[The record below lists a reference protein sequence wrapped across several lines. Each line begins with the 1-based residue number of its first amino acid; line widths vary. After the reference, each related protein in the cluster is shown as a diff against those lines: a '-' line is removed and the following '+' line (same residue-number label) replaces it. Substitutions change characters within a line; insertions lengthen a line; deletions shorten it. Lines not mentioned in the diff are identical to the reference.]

1 MEEMEQKILIVNGV
15 EKTVI
20 YPQQSMLS
28 DVLRNNLHLTG
39 TKVGCAHG
47 QCGACSVIINGK
59 VVRSCITKMQRVSDK
74 ANITT
79 IEGIG
84 QPGNLTPL
92 QRSWVK
98 HGAAQCG
105 FCTPGFIVS
114 ATGLLAKNPAPTRQ
128 EVRRWFQEHHNAC
141 RCTGYKPLVDAV
153 MEAAGVMRGEAA
165 PTSLDFVMPAD
176 RRIWG
181 STYPRPTAEAKVTG
195 TLEYGADIGL
205 RLPENTLHL
214 ALVQATVHHALIRG
228 IDTSEAEKMPGVHRV
243 LTAKD
248 VKGKNRIFG
257 LVSNPNSKGDGWERP
272 ILCDAKVFQYGD
284 AVGIVCADT
293 EKQAQAAAAAVRL
306 DLEELPAYLSAQEAM
321 AEDAIEIHP
330 GTPNV
335 YFTQPLVKGDDP
347 GDVFERDDVAVAS
360 GEFHTSRQ
368 PHMPIEPDVGFA
380 YMGEDGLLHIHSK
393 SIAVHLHAFM
403 IAAGL
408 GLPPDKIAMI
418 SNPMGGTFGYKLSPT
433 MEALLGVAVLATGRP
448 AYLRYSYFQQMTYTG
463 KRSPFHIKAKLAADR
478 KTGRILALEHD
489 YSIDHGPYCE
499 FADGLTGRG
508 IQFIGAGYD
517 IPSIRGLGR
526 AVATNHC
533 WGAAFRGFGGP
544 QSFFAGE
551 SLVDELA
558 LALGMDPLEFRYIN
572 CYRPG
577 ATTPTGQEPD
587 VYCLPQML
595 DALRPRYKA
604 AKDRARRE
612 STPERKRGVG
622 IALGVYGSGLDGS
635 DSAAVFVQYD
645 PDDGVTV
652 GASWEDHGQGA
663 DIGAVGTAH
672 EALLPMGIPPEKIRF
687 SWPDSSKQPPAGP
700 AGGSRSQ
707 VVVGGAIRAA
717 CEALLGM
724 AKKSDGGFM
733 SHAELTA
740 AGKPTRF
747 DGVYTVPGTPCSAET
762 GLGKPFLVYMYAIYM
777 AEVAVDLATGK
788 VAVERMTCMADIGKV
803 NNRLATDGQIYGCM
817 LQGLGYAL
825 SEDYEDIKKHSSL
838 SGAGFPFIES
848 VPDDLEIVY
857 FQDNPRA
864 YGVFGAAGAGE
875 GPMASP
881 HVSITNAIRDACGVR
896 VTSLPARPE
905 RILAAL
911 KANAN

>member
-1 MEEMEQKILIVNGV
+1 MESLQQKILIVNGM
-15 EKTVI
+15 EKKIIFSKKST
-20 YPQQSMLS
+20 LAE
-28 DVLRNNLHLTG
+28 VLRESLHLTG
-39 TKVGCAHG
+39 TKVGCAQG

-59 VVRSCITKMQRVSDK
+59 VVRSCITKMNRVPDK
-74 ANITT
+74 AQITT

-84 QPGNLTPL
+84 QPGHLDPL

-105 FCTPGFIVS
+105 FCSPGFIVS
-114 ATGLLAKNPAPTRQ
+114 AKGLLDENPGPTREQ
-128 EVRRWFQEHHNAC
+128 VRDWFQKHRNAC

-153 MEAAGVMRGEAA
+153 MEAASVMRGEAE

-181 STYPRPTAEAKVTG
+181 STYPRPTAVAKVTG
-195 TLEYGADIGL
+195 TLDYGADLGL
-205 RLPENTLHL
+205 RLPGETLHL
-214 ALVQATVHHALIRG
+214 ALVQATVHHAIIRG
-228 IDTSEAEKMPGVHRV
+228 IDTSEAEKMPGVYRI

-272 ILCDAKVFQYGD
+272 ILCDTKVFQFGD
-284 AVGIVCADT
+284 ALAIVCAET
-293 EKQAQAAAAAVRL
+293 SQQAQDAAKMVRL
-306 DLEELPAYLSAQEAM
+306 DLEELPAYLNAQEAM
-321 AEDAIEIHP
+321 ADDAIEIHP
-330 GTPNV
+330 GTPNI
-335 YFTQPLVKGDDP
+335 YFTQPLLKGDDP
-347 GDVFERDDVAVAS
+347 SPIFGRDDVTVVS

-380 YMGEDGLLHIHSK
+380 YQGEDGLLHIHSK

-403 IAAGL
+403 IAEGL

-448 AYLRYSYFQQMTYTG
+448 AFLRYNYFQQMTYTG
-463 KRSPFHIKAKLAADR
+463 KRSPFHVKARLAAD
-478 KTGRILALEHD
+478 KNTGRLLALDHD
-489 YSIDHGPYCE
+489 YSVDHGPYCE
-499 FADGLTGRG
+499 FGDGLTGRG

-526 AVATNHC
+526 TVATNHC

-544 QSFFAGE
+544 QAFFAGE
-551 SLVDELA
+551 SLVDEMA

-587 VYCLPQML
+587 VYCLPRML
-595 DALRPRYKA
+595 DALRPRYQTAKQRASKA
-604 AKDRARRE
+604 
-612 STPERKRGVG
+612 STPTLQQGVG
-622 IALGVYGSGLDGS
+622 IALGIYGSGLDGT
-635 DSAAVFVQYD
+635 DSASVFVQYD

-672 EALLPMGIPPEKIRF
+672 EALLPMGVPPEKIRF
-687 SWPDSSKQPPAGP
+687 SWPDTSKQPPAGP

-717 CEALLGM
+717 CEALLAM
-724 AKKSDGGFM
+724 AKKPDGTFR
-733 SHAELTA
+733 SHAEMA
-740 AGKPTRF
+740 AAEKPTRF
-747 DGVYTVPGTPCSAET
+747 DGVYTVPGVPCSAET

-777 AEVAVDLATGK
+777 AEVSVETATGK
-788 VAVERMTCMADIGKV
+788 VKVDHMTCLADIGKV

-817 LQGLGYAL
+817 LQGIGYAL
-825 SEDYEDIKKHSSL
+825 SEDYEDIKKHSTL
-838 SGAGFPFIES
+838 VGAGFPFIES
-848 VPDDLEIVY
+848 VPDDLEIIY
-857 FQDNPRA
+857 FQDNPREF
-864 YGVFGAAGAGE
+864 GTFGAAGVGE

-881 HVSITNAIRDACGVR
+881 HVAIVNAIRDACGVR

-905 RILAAL
+905 TVLAAM
-911 KANAN
+911 AATN